1 MHWISSHFHLLDWI
15 IAQAPSPSPNPD
27 IDLFKNQI
35 EILKTTNAQ
44 QSAEFLEKLKFIAE
58 DNKNLHDRFSQ
69 FITTVQ
75 AVLGLFGFLA
85 VVGTAFGG
93 YLFGKTFKEFR
104 EIIREE
110 VKARIANQVHD
121 LVQVEVAAVR
131 RSLNREQVI
140 GDTTVDYLCLERLPK
155 EVGFLRSR
163 GFKFVKFHDDESIL
177 RTARGE
183 ILVIDIYNWLEA
195 DGTVF
200 ENLSDEKKKLGQNL
214 IDRIVR
220 TIPPTTVAIIY
231 VKGRV
236 TRPTQQN
243 VVPANTW
250 ITLLG
255 AVADAA
261 HLAKAV
267 SEGSG

>member
-1 MHWISSHFHLLDWI
+1 MHWISSHVHLLDWF
-15 IAQAPSPSPNPD
+15 IAQAPSPNPD

-35 EILKTTNAQ
+35 ELLKATNAQ

-75 AVLGLFGFLA
+75 AVLGLFAVLA
-85 VVGTAFGG
+85 ALGG
-93 YLFGKTFKEFR
+93 YLFGKNLKESR
-104 EIIREE
+104 EMIREE

-121 LVQVEVAAVR
+121 LVQTEVVAVR
-131 RSLNREQVI
+131 RSLSREQVI
-140 GDTTVDYLCLERLPK
+140 GETVVDYLCLGQSPQEAD
-155 EVGFLRSR
+155 FLRSR
-163 GFKFVKFHDDESIL
+163 GFKTVRFYRDETGL

-183 ILVIDIYNWLEA
+183 ILIIDIYNWLQQ
-195 DGTVF
+195 DGMIF
-200 ENLSDEKKKLGQNL
+200 ESLSDGKRQEGQNL
-214 IDRIVR
+214 IDRVVR
-220 TIPPTTVAIIY
+220 TIPATAVAIVY

-236 TRPTQQN
+236 TLPLQPN
-243 VVPANTW
+243 VVAANTW

-255 AVADAA
+255 TAADAA

-267 SEGSG
+267 AATER